1 MANCCFSF
9 WLESSLRSKAYRND
23 QLWKTSIESH
33 VVKHIYTYTHTYS
46 TVHTYIH
53 KWTSCMAF
61 TMKYSRTRNRA
72 PTLVVVLRNS
82 LQFWIRNLVERNVR
96 RTRNLR
102 IMAGNHIPYFE
113 ALKKMQG
120 LFKSTENHILAWLLH
135 LQLHAPLFRFQ
146 KHLNL
151 TWF

>member
-1 MANCCFSF
+1 MNILHGF
-9 WLESSLRSKAYRND
+9 
-23 QLWKTSIESH
+23 Q
-33 VVKHIYTYTHTYS
+33 
-46 TVHTYIH
+46 
-53 KWTSCMAF
+53 
-61 TMKYSRTRNRA
+61 TMKHSRTRNRA

-82 LQFWIRNLVERNVR
+82 LQFRIRNLVERNVR

-102 IMAGNHIPYFE
+102 ITAGNHIPYFE